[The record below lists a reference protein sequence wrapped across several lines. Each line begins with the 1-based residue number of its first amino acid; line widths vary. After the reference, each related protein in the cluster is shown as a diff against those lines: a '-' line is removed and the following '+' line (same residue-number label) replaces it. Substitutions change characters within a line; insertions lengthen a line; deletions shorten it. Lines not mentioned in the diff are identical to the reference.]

1 MILWMMERTSL
12 SERDRVSVPALLD
25 SHRCQF
31 DVEQAV
37 WLVFEA
43 SS

>member
-12 SERDRVSVPALLD
+12 SESDRVSVPALLD
-25 SHRCQF
+25 SRGFQF
-31 DVEQAV
+31 HVEQAV